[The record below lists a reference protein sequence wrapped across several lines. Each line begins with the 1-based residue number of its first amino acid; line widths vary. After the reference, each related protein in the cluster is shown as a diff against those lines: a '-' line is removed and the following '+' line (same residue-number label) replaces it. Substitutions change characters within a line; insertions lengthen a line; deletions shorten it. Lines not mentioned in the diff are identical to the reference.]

1 MRALAITCLGLVLLL
16 VSLSAYL
23 RLEHSGIGCSPWPE
37 CYGNI
42 GVERP
47 DAALHEKLI
56 EDATGS
62 KSWATPLHRLVAT
75 VLGVLVLAL
84 ALLAILKKR
93 DRIIVAAVLLLTVYL
108 AVVGAM
114 SGSLRNPAI
123 VMGNL
128 FGGFGMLAL
137 LGWMVFGRPMA
148 STGSSVLHRLTVV
161 ALVFLGLQILIGGLT
176 SANFAA
182 SACVTLP
189 DCQGSWLPGKN
200 LGVALDITRQHVV
213 NEDGFVVGGAERAD
227 IHKLH
232 RLVACLATLLIL
244 ACGVFA
250 IRAGRTHRNTAL
262 FVMAVVLL
270 ELTVGVLSVVRGLP
284 IGLAVAH
291 NWLAAVLLLGL
302 LKLLADSRQVPISP

>member
-47 DAALHEKLI
+47 DTALHERLI
-56 EDATGS
+56 EDATNAA
-62 KSWATPLHRLVAT
+62 SWATPLHRLVAT

-84 ALLAILKKR
+84 AFLAILKKR
-93 DRIIVAAVLLLTVYL
+93 DRSIVAALLLLTVYL
-108 AVVGAM
+108 AVVGAI

-128 FGGFGMLAL
+128 VGGFGMLAL
-137 LGWMVFGRPMA
+137 LGWMVLRRPLP
-148 STGSSVLHRLTVV
+148 SSAPPALHRITVL
-161 ALVFLGLQILIGGLT
+161 ALLFLGLQILLGGLT

-189 DCQGSWLPGKN
+189 DCQGSWLPGRH

-213 NEDGFVVGGAERAD
+213 NESGFVVGGPERAD

-232 RLVACLATLLIL
+232 RLVACLTAVLIL

-250 IRAGRTHRNTAL
+250 IRTGPALRNTAL
-262 FVMAVVLL
+262 
-270 ELTVGVLSVVRGLP
+270 
-284 IGLAVAH
+284 
-291 NWLAAVLLLGL
+291 
-302 LKLLADSRQVPISP
+302 